1 MAREV
6 YRLVVT
12 NELNL
17 QESMLD
23 WKEAGGV
30 LLMSVS
36 FTKVECI

>member
-1 MAREV
+1 MARQV

-17 QESMLD
+17 QESTLD
-23 WKEAGGV
+23 WKEACGV

-36 FTKVECI
+36 FTKVECV